1 MDTFF
6 LTHLIDVENANE
18 EHIINALD
26 KHGIIT
32 FDGVFEVDC
41 FLELCEKIGPI
52 FNHPDADSNGLTQI
66 TSKVDGIDRPGVP
79 GLTEKKLV
87 PHTDRATVPDPP
99 FYTSLLCI
107 KAALYGGD
115 SILIDGQEIYTT
127 MKSHFPME
135 LSLLEKPD
143 VAIFGRGNNQCSTA
157 IFNSINSVNKYVRFR
172 YDDIAYFSAEIIQA
186 LNVFL
191 TLVHE
196 RQHLFRLESGQGY
209 IVQNGR
215 WLHGRTSF
223 EGQRLMNRALIDSKF
238 GRINFGFAT
247 A

>member
-6 LTHLIDVENANE
+6 SKYLVDVEHANE
-18 EHIINALD
+18 ESILNALD
-26 KHGIIT
+26 KHGLIT
-32 FDGVFEVDC
+32 FNNLFEVDC
-41 FLELCEKIGPI
+41 FLELCDKIGPI
-52 FNHPDADSNGLTQI
+52 FNHPDADANGLTQI
-66 TSKVDGIDRPGVP
+66 TNKVDGIDRPGVP
-79 GLTEKKLV
+79 GLTEKNLV

-107 KAALYGGD
+107 KAAVGGGD
-115 SILIDGQEIYTT
+115 SILIDGKEIYTT
-127 MKSHFPME
+127 MKSQFPLE

-143 VAIFGRGNNQCSTA
+143 VAIFGRGTNQCSTA
-157 IFNSINSVNKYVRFR
+157 IFNSINSVNKYIRFR

-191 TLVHE
+191 TLVQK
-196 RQHLFRLESGQGY
+196 RQHVFKLDYGQGY

-238 GRINFGFAT
+238 GRMNFGFAT